1 VTVYLTLDSEA
12 LSGRAFRARDLLPL
26 LGQTTRG
33 SNAVLPGATG
43 RRALAPVIDEID
55 VAIEWVVN
63 GLYDEDDLPHSTPAE
78 GLAANLDYFRAL
90 FMESGDT
97 TTGLIDA
104 SVTLPGV
111 VLNSSIQ
118 CLSWDPQWNR
128 TRYTASVL
136 TRLVV
141 PSGLWT
147 PTP

>member
-1 VTVYLTLDSEA
+1 VAEA
-12 LSGRAFRARDLLPL
+12 PEDGAALIERLL
-26 LGQTTRG
+26 
-33 SNAVLPGATG
+33 
-43 RRALAPVIDEID
+43 
-55 VAIEWVVN
+55 
-63 GLYDEDDLPHSTPAE
+63 
-78 GLAANLDYFRAL
+78 ANLDYFRAL

-97 TTGLIDA
+97 TTGLITA

-111 VLNSSIQ
+111 VFNSSIQ

-141 PSGLWT
+141 PSGVWT